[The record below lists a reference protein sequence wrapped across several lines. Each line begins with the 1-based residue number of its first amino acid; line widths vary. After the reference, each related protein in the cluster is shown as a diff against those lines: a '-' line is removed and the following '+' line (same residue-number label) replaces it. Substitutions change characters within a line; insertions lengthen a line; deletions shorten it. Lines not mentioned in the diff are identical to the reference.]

1 MANQTKWM
9 SMLILAAGTAVA
21 TTTCDWIHVF
31 TGTLTY
37 TDPFLFGQSWFVFP
51 GFTLAFLLMMVV
63 YNKMF
68 SLVPDTFIKTK
79 SMSHGNLN
87 DTVESFTI
95 FVLIYMMSGFGSEFP
110 MLLNIIF
117 YGSFLIRLMTT
128 YERPFIIT
136 FAIVLAIGGIMG
148 EGLLV
153 VANLVEY
160 SHPEIFHVPI
170 WLGAVYMHGALALR
184 ELMRYFIYADTQSA

>member
-1 MANQTKWM
+1 M
-9 SMLILAAGTAVA
+9 
-21 TTTCDWIHVF
+21 
-31 TGTLTY
+31 
-37 TDPFLFGQSWFVFP
+37 
-51 GFTLAFLLMMVV
+51 
-63 YNKMF
+63 
-68 SLVPDTFIKTK
+68 
-79 SMSHGNLN
+79 
-87 DTVESFTI
+87 ESFTI

-136 FAIVLAIGGIMG
+136 FAIVLAIGGIVG